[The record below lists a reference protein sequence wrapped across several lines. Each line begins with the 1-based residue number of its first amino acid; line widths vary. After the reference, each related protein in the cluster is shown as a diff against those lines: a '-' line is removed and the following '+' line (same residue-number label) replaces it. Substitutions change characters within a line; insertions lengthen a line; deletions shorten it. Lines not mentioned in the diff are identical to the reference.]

1 MFSYLAKIKKK
12 IIAVPVVYVVLV
24 IAFETFLGI
33 MQPSSG
39 DTMVITSFEANGEAI
54 NRVVSR
60 LEKGSNIFV
69 AVNHWPRAW
78 ARRIR
83 LNPNVQITYNETTLN
98 YSAVILEGGEHD
110 KAVSDF
116 PVPLAFRVLT
126 GFPPRYFFRF
136 ELQEGAG

>member
-78 ARRIR
+78 ARRIE
-83 LNPNVQITYNETTLN
+83 LNPNVQITHNESTLN
-98 YSAVILEGGEHD
+98 YN
-110 KAVSDF
+110 AVSLEVEEHSQASIDF
-116 PVPLAFRVLT
+116 PVPFAFRVLT

-136 ELQEGAG
+136 ELR

>member
-1 MFSYLAKIKKK
+1 MRTNKK
-12 IIAVPVVYVVLV
+12 IIVLLIGYMGLV
-24 IAFETFLGI
+24 IVFESFLGLI
-33 MQPSSG
+33 QPRSG
-39 DTMVITSFEANGEAI
+39 DTMVITSFEIDGKAI

-60 LEKGSNIFV
+60 LEQGSDIFV

-98 YSAVILEGGEHD
+98 YSAVLLEGGEHD

-136 ELQEGAG
+136 ELQEGAV